1 MAAMSAAPPIPSPPA
16 PLARSDP
23 SEDFF
28 DRLFLDEYARLVGLA
43 ARVLGERDEAED
55 VVQEVFVA
63 FHARYRAAAPGAGAW
78 LRAATLHTALNRIRS
93 RRRRS
98 RREARHARLEEPVR
112 RGQHGMLEPERMLEQ
127 DEQRQLVRAALA
139 RLRRR
144 QAAVLLLRHSG
155 FSYAETAAALG
166 VEVGQVGTMVRRAE
180 QALRREIG
188 DG

>member
-1 MAAMSAAPPIPSPPA
+1 MASMSAAEAIPSPPA
-16 PLARSDP
+16 PIARSGD
-23 SEDFF
+23 SF
-28 DRLFLDEYARLVGLA
+28 DRLFLEEYPRLVGLA
-43 ARVLGERDEAED
+43 TRVLGDRDEADD

-63 FHARYRAAAPGAGAW
+63 FHARHGVPAAGAGGW
-78 LRAATLHTALNRIRS
+78 LRAATVHTALNRIRS
-93 RRRRS
+93 RRRRAH
-98 RREARHARLEEPVR
+98 REARHARLEEPVR
-112 RGQHGMLEPERMLEQ
+112 RGEHGMREPERVLEQ
-127 DEQRQLVRAALA
+127 QERRALVRAALA

-155 FSYAETAAALG
+155 FSYVETAAALG